1 MNRFFILFLFF
12 FLHFSLKMKAQN
24 NCDQNLKQAEEIY
37 NNGDYDN
44 CIKILEKSLKECNFS
59 KKKKENALELLAKSS
74 LDQDNILQAETYVRS
89 LLKNNPYYELKET
102 STHEDFDLLVKKFDV
117 LPLFSIGLR
126 NAGVQPKFEISK
138 TYSILEN
145 VDYNVPYK
153 TNKTILLYY
162 GYIEYEFR
170 KNISINVDIVNFSIQ
185 YNRSFSKNMDW
196 TMLYNEKLSFIE
208 VPLYVKK
215 YFLLGKNV
223 VPYVSLG
230 AGYLRIREAN
240 ATSQIAYTNEAL
252 FTEEDINYSS
262 TGNIDVL
269 NMRNKNNFE
278 WLAGAGIGFKFKNL
292 GIFIDA
298 RYCGGLNSLTNS
310 SKRFDN
316 TALTNNYFYI
326 DNSVKLNKYELGI
339 SISYTLKNLIRKV
352 R

>member
-12 FLHFSLKMKAQN
+12 FLSFSLKIMAQN
-24 NCDQNLKQAEEIY
+24 NCDQNLKHAEELY
-37 NNGDYDN
+37 NSGDYDN
-44 CIKILEKSLKECNFS
+44 CIKNLEQSLKDCNFS

-74 LDQDNILQAETYVRS
+74 LDQDNIIQAETYVRS

-102 STHEDFDLLVKKFDV
+102 DTHEDFDLLVKKFDV
-117 LPLFSIGLR
+117 LPLLSIGIR
-126 NAGVQPKFEISK
+126 NAGLQPKFQISK
-138 TYSILEN
+138 TYSILEDI
-145 VDYNVPYK
+145 DYNAPYQ

-170 KNISINVDIVNFSIQ
+170 KNISVNVDIVNFNIQ
-185 YNRSFSKNMDW
+185 YNRRFSKNGDW
-196 TMLYNEKLSFIE
+196 TMLYNEKISFIE

-223 VPYVSLG
+223 VPYASLG
-230 AGYLRIREAN
+230 VGYLRIREAQ
-240 ATSQIAYTNEAL
+240 ATSQIAYSNEAL
-252 FTEEDINYSS
+252 FTEDIINYSS
-262 TGNIDVL
+262 TGNIDVM

-310 SKRFDN
+310 SKRFEN
-316 TALTNNYFYI
+316 SALTNNYFYI
-326 DNSVKLNKYELGI
+326 DNAIKLNKAEIGL